1 MGRRG
6 SYVLAGILGL
16 LCVLSGVRAFE
27 LLVFGGWSSYNA
39 GRITGQLLLT
49 IICGWGAY
57 KFVLRAR
64 ASGS

>member
-16 LCVLSGVRAFE
+16 LCLLSGVRALE
-27 LLVFGGWSSYNA
+27 LLVLGSWSSYNA

-49 IICGWGAY
+49 IICGWGTY
-57 KFVLRAR
+57 KLVLKAR
-64 ASGS
+64 AGGN